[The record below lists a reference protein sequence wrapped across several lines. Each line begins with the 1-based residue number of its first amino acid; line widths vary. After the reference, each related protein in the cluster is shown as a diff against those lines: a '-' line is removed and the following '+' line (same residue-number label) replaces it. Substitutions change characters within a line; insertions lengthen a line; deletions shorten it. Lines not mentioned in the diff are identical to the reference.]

1 MRRLGLLIAVLCL
14 PFSALA
20 QDRAQTL
27 ADIKAELASLAAEF
41 IALKQELIATG
52 AAANGSAGA
61 DPLGR
66 MDAMEAALARLTA
79 KAEEIDLRLNAVVAD
94 GTNRIGDLEFR
105 LCELT
110 EGCDPA
116 SLPDPLAL
124 GAATDGS
131 SAPVEGTA
139 DTGSVADAGAE
150 IGADVGTDAGAVDP
164 AATTGDQPEMA
175 VNEQSDFDRAQVVLD
190 SGDFRTAADLFA
202 TYAATYPAGE
212 LTQQALVLRGD
223 ALSQLGDTAQAARAY
238 LDAFSGR
245 PDAARAG
252 EALTKLGQA
261 LGRLGQTPEAC
272 VTLAEVGKRFPG
284 SPDAANAQVA
294 MQGLGCQ

>member
-1 MRRLGLLIAVLCL
+1 MRKLALLIAVLL
-14 PFSALA
+14 VPLQAQG

-27 ADIKAELASLAAEF
+27 ADVKAELAALAAEF

-79 KAEEIDLRLNAVVAD
+79 KTEEIDLRLNAVVAD

-116 SLPDPLAL
+116 SLPDPLTL
-124 GAATDGS
+124 GATAEPLPAT
-131 SAPVEGTA
+131 EGT
-139 DTGSVADAGAE
+139 TGGTTGAE
-150 IGADVGTDAGAVDP
+150 IGADVGADTTATTDPVA
-164 AATTGDQPEMA
+164 TGDQPEMA
-175 VNEQSDFDRAQVVLD
+175 VNEQSDFDRAQAVLD

-212 LTQQALVLRGD
+212 LTPQALVLRGD

-245 PDAARAG
+245 PDGARAG

-284 SPDAANAQVA
+284 SPDEANAQLA